1 MVGNVMRTLLLERDF
16 PHAELRFFASARS
29 AGTKIDFGGRQILV
43 EDAATADPSGLDVAI
58 FSAGATTSRALAPKF
73 AAAGAVVV
81 DNSSCW
87 RMDPEV
93 PLVVSEVNPGDIKLA
108 KKHKMS
114 FDQWEKSSMDKKH
127 DKQQSMKGLK
137 KGGVTSM
144 DMKKM
149 GRNLARVANQRG
161 R

>member
-1 MVGNVMRTLLLERDF
+1 MSKGKMSEK
-16 PHAELRFFASARS
+16 EWEGSAKDK
-29 AGTKIDFGGRQILV
+29 AQ
-43 EDAATADPSGLDVAI
+43 
-58 FSAGATTSRALAPKF
+58 
-73 AAAGAVVV
+73 
-81 DNSSCW
+81 
-87 RMDPEV
+87 
-93 PLVVSEVNPGDIKLA
+93 DIKLA